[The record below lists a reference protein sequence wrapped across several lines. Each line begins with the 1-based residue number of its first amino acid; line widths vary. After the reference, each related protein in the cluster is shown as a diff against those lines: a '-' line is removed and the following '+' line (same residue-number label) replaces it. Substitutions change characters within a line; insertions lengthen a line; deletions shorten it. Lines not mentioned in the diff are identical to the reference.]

1 VVKIISNVKKWNSLD
16 SDLGDAHHG
25 ISLAVSD
32 ETSQG
37 WSLLGGYEMF
47 RKLLLPAAACF
58 VLAFS
63 AGTANAQYYHH
74 HHHHGYSN
82 WGRGYGYGYPGYGY
96 SSGYSGY
103 TQPIYQQ
110 PVYQPTPY
118 FIPAGY
124 EGYGAGRRVR
134 GWHAD

>member
-1 VVKIISNVKKWNSLD
+1 
-16 SDLGDAHHG
+16 
-25 ISLAVSD
+25 
-32 ETSQG
+32 
-37 WSLLGGYEMF
+37 MF

-82 WGRGYGYGYPGYGY
+82 WGRGYGYPGYGY

-124 EGYGAGRRVR
+124 EGYGAGTLINYGGVNYTI
-134 GWHAD
+134 GTDGYMYQQ